1 MLRFIPRQARPL
13 DGRAAA
19 ALRPYEGV
27 TARLLYARGITDASQ
42 ADAFLNPSLD
52 RLHDPLRMHGMA
64 EALDILTDARRKGLA
79 VAVYGDYDVD
89 GICACALMTQALR
102 RFGLRAD
109 PHTPLREEGYGLNM
123 AAVEQ
128 LAKDHRVLVTVDLGI
143 TNHEEVR
150 LAQRLGMRVIVTDH
164 HGLGLEESP
173 ADAALNPLLGDYPF
187 RRLCGT
193 GVAFKLAQALLGL
206 EACREYLDLAALATR
221 CV

>member
-1 MLRFIPRQARPL
+1 
-13 DGRAAA
+13 
-19 ALRPYEGV
+19 
-27 TARLLYARGITDASQ
+27 
-42 ADAFLNPSLD
+42 
-52 RLHDPLRMHGMA
+52 MHGMA
-64 EALDILTDARRKGLA
+64 EALAILTDASRKGLP
-79 VAVYGDYDVD
+79 VLVYGDYDVD

-128 LAKDHRVLVTVDLGI
+128 LAKDYRVLVTVDLGI

-173 ADAALNPLLGDYPF
+173 ADAALN
-187 RRLCGT
+187 
-193 GVAFKLAQALLGL
+193 
-206 EACREYLDLAALATR
+206 REYGEEERLAAVPAGHRALR
-221 CV
+221 QVPHPGRRHRPGRDDGERGDR